1 MAQRRRGRGEGS
13 IHQRP
18 DGRWCALID
27 LGIINGKRRRKYIYG
42 ATRKEVVEKLKAAQA
57 AQTSGAN
64 LAVERITVA
73 QFLDRWIADVVS
85 KRNKPRTVDGYKQII
100 RDHLK
105 PHLGRHQVDKLRPEH
120 VQAMLNTLAAEGR
133 KYNTVRNVRAALRR
147 ALNQALR
154 WQYVQ
159 RNVATLV
166 DVPRYGEDDG
176 GEEAAKPEFSIQ
188 PLDEEQARALLK
200 AVAGHRMEA
209 LYRIALSL
217 GLRRGEVLAL
227 RWSDINFDQASL
239 RVIGLLQRLRGRLER
254 GTTKTAASA
263 RGIDLPP
270 VLLAQLRKRRAAQEQ
285 EREEAGEAWQENG
298 LVFTT
303 RLGTPIEPRN
313 LIRHFKQLLKQAGLS
328 ETIRFHDLRHSC
340 ATLLIAQG
348 VHPRVVMEILR
359 HSQISTTM
367 NTYAHVLPR
376 LQRDA
381 TTKVEE
387 LIGGTTPQGEDGD
400 DGKAPEASQESS
412 ADAVTEEDSDAGSN
426 RRPGDAAD
434 GGG

>member
-1 MAQRRRGRGEGS
+1 MGQRRRGNGEGS

-18 DGRWCALID
+18 DGRWCAVID
-27 LGIINGKRRRKYIYG
+27 LGIVNGKRKRKYIYG
-42 ATRKEVVEKLKAAQA
+42 DTRKEVVEKLRAAQQAQA
-57 AQTSGAN
+57 AGAN
-64 LAVERITVA
+64 LAVERLTVA
-73 QFLDRWIADVVS
+73 RFLDRWINDVVS
-85 KRNKPRTVDGYKQII
+85 KRNKARTVDGYKQII
-100 RDHLK
+100 KDHLK
-105 PHLGRHQVDKLRPEH
+105 PYLGRHQLDKLQPED
-120 VQAMLNTLAAEGR
+120 VQAMLNALAAEGR

-166 DVPRYGEDDG
+166 DVPRYRDTDAD
-176 GEEAAKPEFSIQ
+176 EEQAQPEFSIQ
-188 PLDEEQARALLK
+188 PLDETQAWALLK
-200 AVAGHRMEA
+200 AVAGHRWEA

-227 RWSDINFDQASL
+227 RWKDIDFERATL
-239 RVIGLLQRLRGRLER
+239 RVTGVLQRMRGRLER
-254 GTTKTAASA
+254 GTTKTASSA

-270 VLLAQLRKRRAAQEQ
+270 VLLAQLRRRREIQEQ
-285 EREEAGEAWQENG
+285 ERAEAGEAWEDND

-303 RLGTPIEPRN
+303 KTGTPIEPRN
-313 LIRHFKQLLKQAGLS
+313 LIRHFKQVLKKAGLP

-381 TTKVEE
+381 TTKIEE
-387 LIGGTTPQGEDGD
+387 LIDGGAEDTATKDGGDERVDGD
-400 DGKAPEASQESS
+400 AQAQKTSDENSDEDEGEPDEEPRQDG
-412 ADAVTEEDSDAGSN
+412 
-426 RRPGDAAD
+426 
-434 GGG
+434 

>member
-1 MAQRRRGRGEGS
+1 MGQRRRGNGEGS

-18 DGRWCALID
+18 DGRWCAVID
-27 LGIINGKRRRKYIYG
+27 LGFVNGKRKRKYIYG
-42 ATRKEVVEKLKAAQA
+42 DTRKEVVEKLRAAQQ
-57 AQTSGAN
+57 AQVAGAN
-64 LAVERITVA
+64 LAVERLTVA
-73 QFLDRWIADVVS
+73 RFLDRWIDDVVS
-85 KRNKPRTVDGYKQII
+85 KRNKARTVDGYKQII
-100 RDHLK
+100 KDHLK
-105 PHLGRHQVDKLRPEH
+105 PYLGRHQLDKLQPEH
-120 VQAMLNTLAAEGR
+120 VQAMLNALAAEGR

-147 ALNQALR
+147 ALNQAMR

-166 DVPRYGEDDG
+166 DVPRYRDDDDG
-176 GEEAAKPEFSIQ
+176 DEKGTKPEFAIQ

-200 AVAGHRMEA
+200 VVAGHRLEA

-227 RWSDINFDQASL
+227 RWKDIDFERATL
-239 RVIGLLQRLRGRLER
+239 RVTGVLQRMRGRLER
-254 GTTKTAASA
+254 DTTKTASSA
-263 RGIDLPP
+263 RGVDLPP
-270 VLLAQLRKRRAAQEQ
+270 VLLAQLRRRREIQEQ
-285 EREEAGEAWQENG
+285 ERAEAGEDWQENG

-303 RLGTPIEPRN
+303 RTGTPIEPRN
-313 LIRHFKQLLKQAGLS
+313 LIRHFKQVLKKAGLP

-381 TTKVEE
+381 TTKIEE
-387 LIGGTTPQGEDGD
+387 LIDGAAEDIAAKEGEDERVD
-400 DGKAPEASQESS
+400 
-412 ADAVTEEDSDAGSN
+412 
-426 RRPGDAAD
+426 GDAEAPRASDERPDEDEGEPGEEPRQD
-434 GGG
+434 G